1 MSTQKN
7 TVAGLQL
14 AASAEAR
21 EVEGESLPFPPD
33 GYPALKSVPGAS
45 VLGYV
50 VNPDA
55 IVNDCIGPD
64 GKIRLP
70 GDLGFSRALHGSLGW
85 FPMPKGWRFE
95 KRKASVLYA
104 WVDGNP
110 ILLEESAKDS
120 GYPRAVAVQ
129 ANLICL
135 GEIT

>member
-1 MSTQKN
+1 MTMPNEARK
-7 TVAGLQL
+7 
-14 AASAEAR
+14 AASAASAKAR
-21 EVEGESLPFPPD
+21 AEEPDSLPFPPD